1 MLLWGQQV
9 KRRKDLVPQLD
20 RTRVKRSTFSEEA
33 NRLNRRKEEWST
45 RIAELEQ
52 QLQEA
57 REHADNASGEYEKVQ
72 AQAAEVA
79 VLGEKMEKEIRGI
92 DVELLQQSIIA
103 MHCSYNTD
111 RNYCLAEVTLE
122 SLITSDSNSDR
133 MNINERCKRSSSGQ
147 DD

>member
-1 MLLWGQQV
+1 MGVAVRSDSHTTPTAPETATAVPDLQPDPQQSLPPTDSEDLSPSLRV

-79 VLGEKMEKEIRGI
+79 VLVEKMEKEIRGI
-92 DVELLQQSIIA
+92 DVELLQ
-103 MHCSYNTD
+103 
-111 RNYCLAEVTLE
+111 
-122 SLITSDSNSDR
+122 
-133 MNINERCKRSSSGQ
+133 
-147 DD
+147 

>member
-1 MLLWGQQV
+1 MGVAVRSDSHTTPTAPETATAVPDLQPDPQQSLPPTDSEDLSPSLRVLLWGEQV

-79 VLGEKMEKEIRGI
+79 VLVEKMEKEIRGI
-92 DVELLQQSIIA
+92 DVELLQ
-103 MHCSYNTD
+103 
-111 RNYCLAEVTLE
+111 
-122 SLITSDSNSDR
+122 
-133 MNINERCKRSSSGQ
+133 
-147 DD
+147 